1 MKGVNFYGL
10 HSEFVV
16 SGSDCGHVFLWDKET
31 EEIVQYMEAD
41 HDGVV
46 SSTYWSSEFHYY
58 RGTPL
63 NGHPSLYYKVNVH
76 SCHIIIIGKNPEISP
91 PLYIGQH
98 FILPMVA
105 AIEV

>member
-46 SSTYWSSEFHYY
+46 SSTGHMTALFSSHMIIQMRFIFFEG
-58 RGTPL
+58 RGNSDVL
-63 NGHPSLYYKVNVH
+63 
-76 SCHIIIIGKNPEISP
+76 
-91 PLYIGQH
+91 
-98 FILPMVA
+98 
-105 AIEV
+105 

>member
-1 MKGVNFYGL
+1 MSCIYYTCGCEILTLYARKDSVSFITSPPFFSVKGVNFYGL

-46 SSTYWSSEFHYY
+46 S
-58 RGTPL
+58 GTPSIPDML
-63 NGHPSLYYKVNVH
+63 GT
-76 SCHIIIIGKNPEISP
+76 
-91 PLYIGQH
+91 
-98 FILPMVA
+98 A
-105 AIEV
+105 

>member
-46 SSTYWSSEFHYY
+46 SYHTVHVAGNFEGSNF
-58 RGTPL
+58 L
-63 NGHPSLYYKVNVH
+63 N
-76 SCHIIIIGKNPEISP
+76 
-91 PLYIGQH
+91 
-98 FILPMVA
+98 
-105 AIEV
+105 